1 MQNVAIVG
9 AGPAGSLCGERL
21 ARAGFSVTI
30 YDERPGWEKPC
41 GGGLTQKAIAAY
53 PFLLD
58 GAQPKKIITHAEL
71 IADGGQRARFSVE
84 HPLVIY
90 SRATLNSLLLDRA
103 VAAGCHLV
111 ESRVTRLD
119 VSPKRP
125 SLTLAPEQSKQ
136 DQHEFDFVVIAAGA
150 RNALLPE
157 TPPIPPEDLEITLG
171 YLVPQNSDT
180 LQVKFLRN
188 LEGYLWSFPRH
199 DHLSV
204 GICGRMTRHSGREL
218 HGILQQFLKEEN
230 IPIGE
235 AKFYSHVLPSP
246 RALTLRHRP
255 IAGANW
261 ALAGDAAALVDPLTG
276 EGIYYAMRS
285 GDLLAQSLI
294 AADPAGYP
302 ARLRAD
308 FSADLATAATLTHLF
323 YAGRFLGGA
332 KTTRMVQFARLSPAF
347 RRLVSDIFAGNQK
360 YDGLSRRLWTQL
372 PRTLCEILAT
382 QIRERTT
389 LAGVTSPKSSS

>member
-1 MQNVAIVG
+1 MQNIAIVG
-9 AGPAGSLCGERL
+9 AGPAGCLCGEHL
-21 ARAGFSVTI
+21 ARAGFDVTI
-30 YDERPGWEKPC
+30 YEERPGWEKPC
-41 GGGLTQKAIAAY
+41 GGGLTHKAIAAY
-53 PFLLD
+53 PFLLQ

-90 SRATLNSLLLDRA
+90 SRATLNKLLLDRA
-103 VAAGCHLV
+103 LTAGCRLV
-111 ESRVTRLD
+111 EARATHLD
-119 VSPKRP
+119 ISQKRP
-125 SLTLAPEQSKQ
+125 RLTLGPHQQ
-136 DQHEFDFVVIAAGA
+136 EFDFVVIAAGA

-171 YLVPQNSDT
+171 YLVPQCSDT

-188 LEGYLWSFPRH
+188 LEGYLWSFPRL

-204 GICGRMTRHSGREL
+204 GICGRMTRHSSREL
-218 HGILQQFLKEEN
+218 HGILQQFLKEES
-230 IPIGE
+230 IAIEG
-235 AKFYSHVLPSP
+235 ARFYSHVLPSP

-255 IAGANW
+255 SAGANW

-302 ARLRAD
+302 ARLRVD

-323 YAGRFLGGA
+323 YAGKFLGGA
-332 KTTRMVQFARLSPAF
+332 KTTRMVQFARLSPTF
-347 RRLVSDIFAGNQK
+347 RRLASDIFAGSQK

-382 QIRERTT
+382 QICERTT